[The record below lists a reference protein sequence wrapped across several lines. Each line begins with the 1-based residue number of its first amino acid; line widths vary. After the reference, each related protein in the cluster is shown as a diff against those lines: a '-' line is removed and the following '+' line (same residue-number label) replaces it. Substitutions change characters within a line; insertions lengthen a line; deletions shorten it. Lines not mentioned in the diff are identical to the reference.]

1 MRPKRSKA
9 EHNNLLTP
17 HLNPIGSR
25 PFTSPDL
32 VLLYIPDSLCVLSYQ
47 DTDDGDTVG
56 LRNVGRLKKK
66 KLRWLSA
73 QEDTIAFFRRK
84 NFRTSI
90 KHYIVLHRY
99 EIFQIHT
106 LLFCASLFLF

>member
-66 KLRWLSA
+66 TEVAVSPRGYHCILSA
-73 QEDTIAFFRRK
+73 QKLQDIHKT
-84 NFRTSI
+84 
-90 KHYIVLHRY
+90 LHR
-99 EIFQIHT
+99 FTQI
-106 LLFCASLFLF
+106 